1 MVGAIE
7 VNKVDFL
14 YFNDKATANEMVYKT
29 SISDK
34 EMSTFILR
42 ACLLLTGPARMNIEI
57 PASDIGKVDSVLP
70 VEIEGKYNVYAIW
83 SNDKLMYIGKSSD
96 IRQRLRNHLF
106 GCSEE
111 TGSKLD
117 LVKKEAIS
125 MRLDS
130 HQKRELISK
139 KLGINLDSMIK
150 NDIIIKSAE
159 QNTNNE
165 NKAVS
170 TSKKQGETIKT
181 RKSTP
186 VNSKPI
192 LTK

>member
-1 MVGAIE
+1 MTISKEELKALNYTHGGRIIIE
-7 VNKVDFL
+7 KYLMFDEDFARSL
-14 YFNDKATANEMVYKT
+14 GLDVEPEYNYTIEDVKK
-29 SISDK
+29 
-34 EMSTFILR
+34 
-42 ACLLLTGPARMNIEI
+42 LLTSGTLEQLEDCLEFAP
-57 PASDIGKVDSVLP
+57 
-70 VEIEGKYNVYAIW
+70 EGV
-83 SNDKLMYIGKSSD
+83 
-96 IRQRLRNHLF
+96 
-106 GCSEE
+106 
-111 TGSKLD
+111 LD

-170 TSKKQGETIKT
+170 TSKKQGETVKT

>member
-1 MVGAIE
+1 
-7 VNKVDFL
+7 
-14 YFNDKATANEMVYKT
+14 
-29 SISDK
+29 
-34 EMSTFILR
+34 
-42 ACLLLTGPARMNIEI
+42 
-57 PASDIGKVDSVLP
+57 
-70 VEIEGKYNVYAIW
+70 
-83 SNDKLMYIGKSSD
+83 
-96 IRQRLRNHLF
+96 
-106 GCSEE
+106 
-111 TGSKLD
+111 
-117 LVKKEAIS
+117 

-170 TSKKQGETIKT
+170 TSKKQGETVKT

>member
-1 MVGAIE
+1 MDNKILVINRGSCSVG
-7 VNKVDFL
+7 
-14 YFNDKATANEMVYKT
+14 Y
-29 SISDK
+29 SIP
-34 EMSTFILR
+34 EMSVNRTFRPL
-42 ACLLLTGPARMNIEI
+42 GQPGDRMNISKEELKALNYTHGGRI
-57 PASDIGKVDSVLP
+57 IIEKYLMFDEDFARGLGLD
-70 VEIEGKYNVYAIW
+70 VEPEYNYTIEDVK
-83 SNDKLMYIGKSSD
+83 KLLTSGTLEQLED
-96 IRQRLRNHLF
+96 CLEF
-106 GCSEE
+106 APEGV
-111 TGSKLD
+111 LD
-117 LVKKEAIS
+117 LVQKEAIS

-170 TSKKQGETIKT
+170 TSKKQGETVKT

>member
-1 MVGAIE
+1 MFDEDVARSLGLDVEPEYNYTIE
-7 VNKVDFL
+7 DVK
-14 YFNDKATANEMVYKT
+14 K
-29 SISDK
+29 
-34 EMSTFILR
+34 
-42 ACLLLTGPARMNIEI
+42 LLTSGTLEQLEDCLEFAP
-57 PASDIGKVDSVLP
+57 
-70 VEIEGKYNVYAIW
+70 EGV
-83 SNDKLMYIGKSSD
+83 
-96 IRQRLRNHLF
+96 
-106 GCSEE
+106 
-111 TGSKLD
+111 LD

-170 TSKKQGETIKT
+170 TSKKQGETVKT